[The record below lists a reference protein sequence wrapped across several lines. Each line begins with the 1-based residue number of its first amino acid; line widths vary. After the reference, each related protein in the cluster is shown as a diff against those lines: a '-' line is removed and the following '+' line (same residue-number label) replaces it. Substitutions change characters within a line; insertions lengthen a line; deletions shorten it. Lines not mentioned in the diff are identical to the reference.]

1 VPVHPKSRPS
11 RWAAEAPSSGFARD
25 YLPRMVSA
33 RWVMR
38 FDLKMKEKPML
49 GKKSRWIAPLA
60 ATAAVLLAASPA
72 SAAPDDIVVARVSAE
87 NSCTSFGIALT
98 YNQGTIRERKFANG
112 NIYQVGTGRTITWS
126 NETNKKT
133 YTVKTSG
140 SVAKYV
146 LNPDGKA
153 YTLTLTG
160 HNAFVY
166 FLGDEPLGPGAYQY
180 TGRVVLQVDSDL
192 KVYSVD
198 ATAGK
203 VVDICKLLT

>member
-1 VPVHPKSRPS
+1 
-11 RWAAEAPSSGFARD
+11 
-25 YLPRMVSA
+25 
-33 RWVMR
+33 
-38 FDLKMKEKPML
+38 ML

-72 SAAPDDIVVARVSAE
+72 GAAPDEIFVVPVSAE
-87 NSCTSFGIALT
+87 NSCTDFGIALT
-98 YNQGTIRERKFANG
+98 YNQGNIRERKFANG

-140 SVAKYV
+140 SVARYV
-146 LNPDGKA
+146 LNPDGKT

-160 HNAFVY
+160 HNAYVY
-166 FLGDEPLGPGAYQY
+166 FLADRPQKEGGAGAYQY
-180 TGRVVLQVDSDL
+180 TGRVVLQVDAANNVS
-192 KVYSVD
+192 SVD

-203 VVDICKLLT
+203 AVDICELLK